1 MFSTLA
7 AAAGL
12 FVATNIDD
20 IVVLSLFFAR
30 GAGRKGT
37 APAIL
42 VGQYLGFLGIL
53 ATSAIV
59 GLGFNAVLPEEL
71 IRYFGLIPLLLGLW
85 AAWQAFRG
93 EDDDEDVSGK
103 RLSALAVAG
112 VTFANGGDNIGVYV
126 PVFTT
131 SMPAEVAIYCVVFL
145 ILVAPLVWAA
155 RFVATRPGI
164 AEALEKWESVLFP
177 AVLILLGIAILLV
190 GVKRQNVC
198 PESLIFML

>member
-1 MFSTLA
+1 MLTTLA

-30 GAGRKGT
+30 GAGHKGT
-37 APAIL
+37 TAAIL
-42 VGQYLGFLGIL
+42 TGQYLGFLGIL
-53 ATSAIV
+53 VASSVV
-59 GLGFNAVLPEEL
+59 GLGFNAVIPTDL

-93 EDDDEDVSGK
+93 EDDDEDISGTK
-103 RLSALAVAG
+103 LSTLAVAG

-131 SMPAEVAIYCVVFL
+131 STPAEVAVYCAVFL
-145 ILVAPLVWAA
+145 VLVVPLVWAA

-177 AVLILLGIAILLV
+177 VVLILLGIAILLAV
-190 GVKRQNVC
+190 
-198 PESLIFML
+198 